1 MDNQVWSP
9 PTSVAVES
17 HTVLR
22 WIEPWMDCPRL
33 VAKMRLHP
41 AGHTGNTG
49 TWNRH
54 PWCWHRRRGEGPIPF
69 SPRVVRGL
77 LPLAQIS
84 RAPVVAAGGR
94 TPITSHFRYCSARGA
109 KRHLTYLG
117 VTATL
122 HSSSYTFVSISLP
135 LHPLLQSIS
144 LIISLPRQRSQEAHQ
159 ISYHG
164 PENPCTACQVDNCAD
179 TAAQFAAQFPNTGCL
194 SPT

>member
-1 MDNQVWSP
+1 M
-9 PTSVAVES
+9 PT
-17 HTVLR
+17 
-22 WIEPWMDCPRL
+22 
-33 VAKMRLHP
+33 
-41 AGHTGNTG
+41 
-49 TWNRH
+49 TW
-54 PWCWHRRRGEGPIPF
+54 RRAI
-69 SPRVVRGL
+69 VCL
-77 LPLAQIS
+77 C
-84 RAPVVAAGGR
+84 R
-94 TPITSHFRYCSARGA
+94 TPITLHFRYCSARGA

-135 LHPLLQSIS
+135 LHALLQSIS

-194 SPT
+194 SPTQLPALFETTTPQTHSPAPLLDLYGLPTEREWIM